1 MEKQGRKNTAPELAV
16 RRAVHALGLRYR
28 VDRSPVRGVRSRAD
42 LVFGPPR
49 IAVYIDG
56 CFWHGC
62 PTHAT
67 VPKANRDWWLQKLEA
82 NQARDRRTTET
93 LTAHGWLVLRFW
105 EHEDPVEVATAIAE
119 AVRARRIELSGGR

>member
-1 MEKQGRKNTAPELAV
+1 
-16 RRAVHALGLRYR
+16 
-28 VDRSPVRGVRSRAD
+28 
-42 LVFGPPR
+42 VFGPTR

-67 VPKANRDWWLQKLEA
+67 MPKANRDWWQQKLEA
-82 NQARDRRTTET
+82 NQTRDQRTTET

-105 EHEDPVEVATAIAE
+105 EHEDPETVAASIE
-119 AVRARRIELSGGR
+119 GAVRARRIELSGGG